1 MSQRN
6 RSHGLYVQGGVRLN
20 HLADV
25 ILSRYP
31 DARLTEN
38 MVRLDLGV
46 PEPERVAAPVT
57 GAEGATH
64 FHLPHMEQFRG
75 KSAELDRL
83 LDGLRDSPEIHELH
97 RSYEA
102 KVEKNSAASS
112 TAAKFEDDE
121 RNELQRLLSQG
132 PPSR

>member
-1 MSQRN
+1 MSRN
-6 RSHGLYVQGGVRLN
+6 RTHGLFVQGGVRLD

-57 GAEGATH
+57 GADLFARQRAQ
-64 FHLPHMEQFRG
+64 LPLFRAPTILTRG
-75 KSAELDRL
+75 
-83 LDGLRDSPEIHELH
+83 
-97 RSYEA
+97 
-102 KVEKNSAASS
+102 
-112 TAAKFEDDE
+112 
-121 RNELQRLLSQG
+121 
-132 PPSR
+132 